1 MRVNA
6 VEEIE
11 ILTRISINN
20 ATTIKEVTEKLRL
33 AKNNCISKDMDDV
46 HL

>member
-20 ATTIKEVTEKLRL
+20 ATTIKEVIEKLRL
-33 AKNNCISKDMDDV
+33 AKNNCISKDLDDV